1 MSRKPPGLKARALG
15 AELRAIRKRLGMSM
29 LTVAERLQWSEST
42 VSRLENGR
50 RNIDPEDV
58 SALLAIYGVTGRD
71 RERLMAMARTPDEPS
86 WLDNSMP
93 GVPVTSV
100 KLAEYETDA
109 RRVTDWAPLLI
120 PGLLQTMEYTR
131 AHLLGDEIPDS
142 AVGSRLMA
150 RQRRQEQILSRA
162 EYVAYIDEY
171 VLRRRIGGPRV
182 LARQLRH
189 LQEVARETSVTVRI
203 TPGTTDRHP
212 GLAGPFL
219 LLEYPTA
226 TPIVHV
232 ELRRS
237 GVFLTGR
244 EDTDPYLCAVTQ
256 LASISLDERQSLQVL
271 GEVAAEIEG
280 DTG

>member
-1 MSRKPPGLKARALG
+1 V
-15 AELRAIRKRLGMSM
+15 IRKRLDLSM
-29 LTVAERLQWSEST
+29 LTVAERLEWSEST

-71 RERLMAMARTPDEPS
+71 RDRLMAMARTPDEPS

-109 RRVTDWAPLLI
+109 IRVTDWAPLLV

-131 AHLLGDEIPDS
+131 AFMLGDEIPDS

-162 EYVAYIDEY
+162 QFVAYIDEF
-171 VLRRRIGGPRV
+171 VLHRRIGGPRV
-182 LARQLRH
+182 FARQLRH
-189 LQEVARETSVTVRI
+189 LIEMANEDAVTLRI
-203 TPGTTDRHP
+203 VPGTTDRHP

-244 EDTDPYLCAVTQ
+244 EDTDPYLAAVTQ
-256 LASISLDERQSLQVL
+256 LASISLDQGQSLQL
-271 GEVAAEIEG
+271 LSEVAGEIEG
-280 DTG
+280 KT

>member
-1 MSRKPPGLKARALG
+1 M
-15 AELRAIRKRLGMSM
+15 AEVAKRL
-29 LTVAERLQWSEST
+29 EWSEST

-50 RNIDPEDV
+50 RNIDAEEV

-93 GVPVTSV
+93 GVHPETV
-100 KLAEYETDA
+100 KLAGFETDA
-109 RRVTDWAPLLI
+109 VRLTDWAPLLV

-131 AHLLGDEIPDS
+131 AVMLGDQIPAG

-150 RQRRQEQILSRA
+150 RKRRQEEVLGRA
-162 EYVAYIDEY
+162 QYVAYIDEF

-182 LARQLRH
+182 HLQQLRH
-189 LQEVARETSVTVRI
+189 LREVIEEGPATVRI
-203 TPGTTDRHP
+203 TPVQTDRFL
-212 GLAGPFL
+212 GWAGPFL
-219 LLEYPTA
+219 LLEYQTA

-237 GVFLTGR
+237 GVFLTSPD
-244 EDTDPYLCAVTQ
+244 DTDPYVAVVDQ
-256 LASISLDERQSLQVL
+256 LASMSLDKGESVQLLDQVA
-271 GEVAAEIEG
+271 GEIEG
-280 DTG
+280 ETE